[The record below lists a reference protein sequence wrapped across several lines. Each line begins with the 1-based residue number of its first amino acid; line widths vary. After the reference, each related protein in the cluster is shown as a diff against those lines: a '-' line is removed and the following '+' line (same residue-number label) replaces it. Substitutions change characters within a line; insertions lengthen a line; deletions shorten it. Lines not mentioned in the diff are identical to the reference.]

1 MPLEHALVTDNSDF
15 YKFAPLMF
23 EAIHPNGFV
32 DACWPNNLDEKAQQL
47 HASGFIAH
55 KGFDPTVQWTK
66 VTDTE
71 TGEIIGVAQW
81 LVLKDQKPPEF
92 DFDGPPG
99 TWKDDTEKLYAQDIY
114 RSFVRHRRDVIRNEE
129 LPIVGK

>member
-1 MPLEHALVTDNSDF
+1 MSLQLSLVTDDADF

-23 EAIHPNGFV
+23 EAIHPNG
-32 DACWPNNLDEKAQQL
+32 NLTPEAQTL

-55 KGFDPTVQWTK
+55 KGFDPTVQWVK
-66 VTDTE
+66 VTDTG

-81 LVLKDQKPPEF
+81 LIIKDEKPPEF

-99 TWKDDTEKLYAQDIY
+99 TWKDEKEKLYAQDIY
-114 RSFVRHRRDVIRNEE
+114 RSFVRYRRDVIRNND
-129 LPIVGK
+129 LPIVGE

>member
-1 MPLEHALVTDNSDF
+1 MSLEHSLVTNDEDF
-15 YKFAPLMF
+15 YKFAPFMF

-32 DACWPNNLDEKAQQL
+32 DACWPNNLTKDAQDL

-55 KGFDPTVQWTK
+55 KGFDSTVKWCK
-66 VTDTE
+66 ITDTE

-81 LVLKDQKPPEF
+81 LIIKDQKPPES

-99 TWKDDTEKLYAQDIY
+99 TWKDETEKLYAQDIY
-114 RSFVRHRRDVIRNEE
+114 RSFARYRREVIRNSE
-129 LPIVGK
+129 LPIVGE